1 MSNLDKSID
10 NNAIKGV
17 MYLEQAI
24 SAIDNLYT
32 LYYEELRVA
41 SAKGD
46 EEESDFIKKHMTI
59 LSNIQNRLEGSKDYL
74 NDLVGLSWEVY
85 KSNIQTKKKDDE
97 NSDI

>member
-32 LYYEELRVA
+32 LYY
-41 SAKGD
+41 
-46 EEESDFIKKHMTI
+46 IKCH
-59 LSNIQNRLEGSKDYL
+59 LNITSF
-74 NDLVGLSWEVY
+74 
-85 KSNIQTKKKDDE
+85 
-97 NSDI
+97 